1 MKLTLLDAE
10 TLGGDLN
17 FDFLAEFGDI
27 VVFRTSEKKGVE
39 TIAT

>member
-17 FDFLAEFGDI
+17 FDLLKEFGDI
-27 VVFRTSEKKGVE
+27 VVFQNTLQ
-39 TIAT
+39 TAT